1 MNTIARFVIISLK
14 KNFVYKI
21 NGVMVI
27 VDTFLDVLSVW
38 LFWMSLAQYDIA
50 IGNWTMKELTMF
62 MGFSLIATAIGNMGV
77 GAYDIQRAV
86 LDGTLDLYLVRPY
99 SSIAIIMAERP
110 NVIRFFI
117 SFIAGIIL
125 VGSQC
130 SYYGIGNVIIAGIF
144 CVLSALIINHI
155 QILIYM
161 ASFWSRQMDTV
172 ANVYD
177 TITSIS
183 SFPLVVLSKKIMYCL
198 TYILPIGFMAMMLY
212 HKS

>member
-86 LDGTLDLYLVRPY
+86 LDGT
-99 SSIAIIMAERP
+99 
-110 NVIRFFI
+110 
-117 SFIAGIIL
+117 
-125 VGSQC
+125 
-130 SYYGIGNVIIAGIF
+130 
-144 CVLSALIINHI
+144 
-155 QILIYM
+155 
-161 ASFWSRQMDTV
+161 
-172 ANVYD
+172 
-177 TITSIS
+177 
-183 SFPLVVLSKKIMYCL
+183 
-198 TYILPIGFMAMMLY
+198 
-212 HKS
+212 